1 MDGWMDGWVGGLVGR
16 RIERERVNS
25 ITLILK
31 PLFDLTGN
39 EAGYKEKCLGA
50 GSHHH
55 IQSPFYF

>member
-1 MDGWMDGWVGGLVGR
+1 MDGWMDGWMGGWVGGLVGR

-39 EAGYKEKCLGA
+39 EAGYKEKVLG
-50 GSHHH
+50 SR
-55 IQSPFYF
+55 